1 MAHAVPCAAARY
13 HARVEPLTVIH
24 VLEKNR
30 LDTGSVQQMLQ
41 AAVGLRARGHRVTVV
56 SRPGGDLEARAREE
70 GLDLVALPLRNELDL
85 RTMVKLR
92 GLFRRLRPDVVHV
105 HKGLAHT
112 LALAASWLDR
122 PPAFVVNRGVTFPLS
137 IWNAPKYRTRRVDRI
152 VAVSES
158 VREVLVRS
166 GGIAAGKVAVI
177 YAGTDVSRFDPAQWS
192 GDGFRAEKGIG
203 ADETLLLS
211 VGLRGW
217 KGWSDLV
224 DAAARLLSD
233 HPRLRVALVGC
244 RSESTAAAVRARAAA
259 SGIGERVLV
268 VEYRDDMPR
277 VLAAADCVID
287 ASWEG
292 TGITGTVRE
301 AMAME
306 RPVVATDCG
315 GNRELVAGLGWIV
328 PRRDVPAL
336 AAAIHEV
343 LASPERARE
352 RARSGRERVIAGFS
366 LTHRIDGLEALYREI
381 IESKRL

>member
-1 MAHAVPCAAARY
+1 M
-13 HARVEPLTVIH
+13 EPLTIIH

-41 AAVGLRARGHRVTVV
+41 AAVGLRGRGHRVTVV
-56 SRPGGDLEARAREE
+56 SRPGGDLEARARED
-70 GLDLVALPLRNELDL
+70 GLDLAGLPLRNELDL
-85 RTMVKLR
+85 PTIVKLR
-92 GLFRRLRPDVVHV
+92 GMFRALRPDVVHV

-112 LALAASWLDR
+112 LALAASWRDR

-137 IWNAPKYRTRRVDRI
+137 VWNAPKYRTRRVDRI

-158 VREVLVRS
+158 VREMLVRS
-166 GGIAAGKVAVI
+166 GGIAAGKIAVI
-177 YAGTDVSRFDPAQWS
+177 YAGTDVARFDPAQWS
-192 GDGFRAEKGIG
+192 GEEFRAEKGIG
-203 ADETLLLS
+203 PEETLLLS
-211 VGLRGW
+211 VGLRAW

-224 DAAARLLSD
+224 DAAGRLLPA

-244 RSESTAAAVRARAAA
+244 RSESAAAEVRARAAA
-259 SGIGERVLV
+259 KGLGERVLV
-268 VEYRDDMPR
+268 VEYRDDMPA
-277 VLAAADCVID
+277 VLAAADCVVD

-315 GNRELVAGLGWIV
+315 GNRELVGGCGWIV

-336 AAAIHEV
+336 AAAIHES
-343 LASPERARE
+343 LAAPERARE
-352 RARSGRERVIAGFS
+352 RARSARERVVAGFS
-366 LTHRIDGLEALYREI
+366 LTHRIDRLETLYREI
-381 IESKRL
+381 IESRRL